1 MIENQKI
8 KFIQFEYG
16 PSNINSKIFLKDFFI
31 FFKNKNYKIF
41 RLYPNWIKPIDKY
54 SIKLENFI
62 PVNYAVI
69 LDQSISKLGDYIRNY
84 PRD

>member
-1 MIENQKI
+1 MCDI

-16 PSNINSKIFLKDFFI
+16 PQNINSKFFLKYFFI

-41 RLYPNWIKPIDKY
+41 RLYPNWIKPINQY

-62 PVNYAVI
+62 PANYAAI